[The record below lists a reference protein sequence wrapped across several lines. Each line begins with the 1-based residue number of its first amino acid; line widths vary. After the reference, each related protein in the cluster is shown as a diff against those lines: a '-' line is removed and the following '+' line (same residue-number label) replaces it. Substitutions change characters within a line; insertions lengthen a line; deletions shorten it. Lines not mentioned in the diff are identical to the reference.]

1 MNLILKRDALVLREV
16 CLIDLINILK
26 HLREDMMKD
35 AWMVVAIL
43 DLFLPL
49 KGMNRRLVVFS
60 MG

>member
-1 MNLILKRDALVLREV
+1 M

-49 KGMNRRLVVFS
+49 KGMNRRLAVIS

>member
-49 KGMNRRLVVFS
+49 KGMNRTLVVIS